1 MAEEKPHPTLLD
13 PLFNSFDVEPGQV
26 AIVGDTANDMKTAI
40 NANLGL
46 GIGVLTGVA
55 KKEELYDADVI
66 INSAKDVKQVIEQ
79 YGK

>member
-1 MAEEKPHPTLLD
+1 MQKKKPHPKVLD
-13 PLFNSFDVEPGQV
+13 PLFNAFDVEPGQV

-55 KKEELYDADVI
+55 KKRGTLRRRCHH
-66 INSAKDVKQVIEQ
+66 KQC
-79 YGK
+79 KRC